1 MIRFF
6 ISIVFYLFCTLF
18 VNAQI
23 MSFSSEPE
31 KFLKEVQSYLGV
43 VNKVDAKAFI
53 KEFEP
58 IWLGSS
64 FSLEQR
70 SQVYSTSNKMAQKRL
85 RAYPDFRNYLDA
97 VMNFAISGKSEQDFN
112 QWQETIDKVLDG
124 REKKRIA
131 KYIET
136 CSNLFSS
143 NTVYKSSSTQWR
155 ANSNNYSFK
164 YTKEPIIEF
173 GSTNLRCYSKKEY
186 KRIR

>member
-1 MIRFF
+1 MEFTNFNKVVIMFRLLSSLFL
-6 ISIVFYLFCTLF
+6 YLLCFSV

-43 VNKVDAKAFI
+43 LNKVDAKAFI

-70 SQVYSTSNKMAQKRL
+70 AQVYATSNKMAQKRL

-112 QWQETIDKVLDG
+112 QWQQTIDKVLEG
-124 REKKRIA
+124 REKNELQSTSKHVQI
-131 KYIET
+131 YFLEI
-136 CSNLFSS
+136 LF
-143 NTVYKSSSTQWR
+143 
-155 ANSNNYSFK
+155 
-164 YTKEPIIEF
+164 
-173 GSTNLRCYSKKEY
+173 TNLHLLNGRQVVIIILLDIPKNQ
-186 KRIR
+186 

>member
-1 MIRFF
+1 MEFANFNKVVIMFRLLSSLFL
-6 ISIVFYLFCTLF
+6 YLLCFSV

-43 VNKVDAKAFI
+43 LYKVDAKAFV

-70 SQVYSTSNKMAQKRL
+70 AQVYATSNKMAQKRL

-112 QWQETIDKVLDG
+112 QWQQTIDKVLEG

-136 CSNLFSS
+136 CSNLFSG
-143 NTVYKSSSTQWR
+143 NIVYESSSTQWK
-155 ANSNNYSFK
+155 ASSNNYSFRYII
-164 YTKEPIIEF
+164 YTC
-173 GSTNLRCYSKKEY
+173 N
-186 KRIR
+186 